1 MLSAWKQWIL
11 LNPYRLIKY
20 NLNNVSGDLDIATA
34 YAPEIWSNKKFA
46 LQAAR
51 DLAKW
56 HRGGELSHSL
66 KQEMDEVL
74 YKDVIDSGITV
85 YEIDDL
91 NEAIANDKFLR
102 DLIGAR
108 NESVLKRGISRYWN
122 GAKNFT
128 RWRENVLRLAA
139 YRFFKEKWE
148 QGHKLYGASNPQ
160 MIDQLQTVEDKAAR
174 LARELIGDYGNISE
188 AGEFLRKRL
197 IPFWSWQEINA
208 PRYVKLFRN
217 LKDEGRGSRAAGLMA
232 WKGTKLA
239 LKASALY
246 VMVHMWNH
254 MVHPDEEDELQEY
267 QRRQLH
273 LILGRREDGSIIS
286 IRFQGALSDALS
298 WFAAEDLP
306 EDIEDL
312 TTGQATVQGKLAE
325 AAKAG
330 PTKLFHGLRP
340 EPKMLFEATTGRTL
354 YPDPWG
360 GGRPIRDV
368 TEHILRTFSLDSIY
382 NKAVGKPQKG
392 GGGWQQWFVN
402 DLKNLVTYETAP
414 GEAAYYN
421 VKKKMYDY
429 LDEKGIERPS
439 PNPTN
444 RSNALYYYRQ
454 ALKYGDIPAAAK
466 YKKKYFELG
475 GTHRGLQSSVK
486 RAHPLAGLPKRLR
499 YDFRRSLSPE
509 EEQTLRR
516 AIAWYRQT
524 YQGRGY

>member
-1 MLSAWKQWIL
+1 
-11 LNPYRLIKY
+11 
-20 NLNNVSGDLDIATA
+20 
-34 YAPEIWSNKKFA
+34 
-46 LQAAR
+46 
-51 DLAKW
+51 
-56 HRGGELSHSL
+56 
-66 KQEMDEVL
+66 
-74 YKDVIDSGITV
+74 
-85 YEIDDL
+85 
-91 NEAIANDKFLR
+91 
-102 DLIGAR
+102 
-108 NESVLKRGISRYWN
+108 
-122 GAKNFT
+122 
-128 RWRENVLRLAA
+128 
-139 YRFFKEKWE
+139 
-148 QGHKLYGASNPQ
+148 
-160 MIDQLQTVEDKAAR
+160 
-174 LARELIGDYGNISE
+174 
-188 AGEFLRKRL
+188 
-197 IPFWSWQEINA
+197 
-208 PRYVKLFRN
+208 
-217 LKDEGRGSRAAGLMA
+217 
-232 WKGTKLA
+232 
-239 LKASALY
+239 
-246 VMVHMWNH
+246 
-254 MVHPDEEDELQEY
+254 
-267 QRRQLH
+267 
-273 LILGRREDGSIIS
+273 
-286 IRFQGALSDALS
+286 
-298 WFAAEDLP
+298 
-306 EDIEDL
+306 
-312 TTGQATVQGKLAE
+312 
-325 AAKAG
+325 
-330 PTKLFHGLRP
+330 
-340 EPKMLFEATTGRTL
+340 MLFEATTGRTL